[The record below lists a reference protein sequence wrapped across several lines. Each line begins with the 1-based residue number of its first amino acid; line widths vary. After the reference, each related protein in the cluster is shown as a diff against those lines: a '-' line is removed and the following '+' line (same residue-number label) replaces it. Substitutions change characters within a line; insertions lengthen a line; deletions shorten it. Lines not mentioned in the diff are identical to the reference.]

1 MIIYAWVNRNYRPIR
16 AKNLLWTTSIHLV
29 SVIWFLGNIVA
40 NGHVRIVGAFAHCK
54 FWILW
59 LRIFFCFLFA
69 SMIVVRFYALDSVFN
84 QNRPFSKRANLIAA
98 ACVVFPNVIF
108 CLVVQLVSAEKTVSQ
123 STNFAVC
130 DVSMRLRIAAIVYQ
144 WMVWLGA
151 VILTFRLRN
160 IQSSFNEF
168 YESLAIFIIATLM
181 VIETSITNFVF
192 KYYPLMKKPRMEKTL
207 VDIFATNIIIW
218 LIMAQP
224 VYNCLFN
231 RRKYENE
238 WLEKLTKDGHKKEY
252 NVSSGQTGPSTAYT
266 KMNNS
271 HFLESQQNL
280 SSSGGIDPAYYD
292 NGNHY
297 DATAFAGDTTLHSHD
312 NGEGR
317 RVI

>member
-1 MIIYAWVNRNYRPIR
+1 
-16 AKNLLWTTSIHLV
+16 
-29 SVIWFLGNIVA
+29 
-40 NGHVRIVGAFAHCK
+40 
-54 FWILW
+54 
-59 LRIFFCFLFA
+59 
-69 SMIVVRFYALDSVFN
+69 
-84 QNRPFSKRANLIAA
+84 
-98 ACVVFPNVIF
+98 
-108 CLVVQLVSAEKTVSQ
+108 LVSAEKTVSQ